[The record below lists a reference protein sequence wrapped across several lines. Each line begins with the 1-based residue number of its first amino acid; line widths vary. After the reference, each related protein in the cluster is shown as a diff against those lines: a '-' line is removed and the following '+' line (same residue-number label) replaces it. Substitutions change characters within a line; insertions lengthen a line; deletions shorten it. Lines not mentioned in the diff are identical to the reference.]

1 MSSSAKKT
9 PPPAPVDVVA
19 APSSDETPPPAA
31 APRVFPVVAGLV
43 LLVGAGILSYSLLGA
58 GGKSITGAR
67 PPGSA
72 DDGLP
77 LVSSDTVRVAPFS
90 VSQRVAGV
98 VMASQ
103 QATLRA
109 RVNGQVAAVSTN
121 LGARVEKG
129 ALLVALDSG
138 TLGPELER
146 AKAAAQVAAARV
158 ERAKVVL
165 ADATAEMERRLRL
178 VAQGASAART
188 KREAT
193 TAKALAEVDLAL
205 AEAEAK
211 RASAEVDI
219 IRVQLEQRRTRAPFA
234 GEVSAIDLD
243 VGESV
248 TAGREL
254 VTVVAKGPPRVH
266 FGLAEGAARS
276 LKLGDEIRVWTD
288 EGEHFAKVE
297 RIGAAISGTDRV
309 RSIEAVFP
317 PESEGTLLVGGFADV
332 EILAKAPE
340 KSPLVS
346 MLALRGRGANRHAF
360 VIGEGGVV
368 EKRAVK
374 ILVEDGETA
383 AVEGLSLG
391 DVVVKSGAPR
401 LKSGTKV
408 QVLK

>member
-9 PPPAPVDVVA
+9 PPPAPVDVGTEPTVDGA
-19 APSSDETPPPAA
+19 ATAPPKT
-31 APRVFPVVAGLV
+31 RVFPVVAGII
-43 LLVGAGILSYSLLGA
+43 LLGGAAVLSYSLLGA
-58 GGKSITGAR
+58 GGTSVTGAR

-77 LVSSDTVRVAPFS
+77 IVSSDTVKSASFS
-90 VSQRVAGV
+90 VAQRVAGV
-98 VMASQ
+98 VMAAQ

-109 RVNGQVAAVSTN
+109 RVNGQVAAVPAD
-121 LGARVEKG
+121 LGANVQKG

-146 AKAAAQVAAARV
+146 AKAAAQVAAVRV

-205 AEAEAK
+205 AQAEAK

-219 IRVQLEQRRTRAPFA
+219 IRVQLEQTRTRAPFA

-254 VTVVAKGPPRVH
+254 VTVVAKGAPRVN
-266 FGLAEGAARS
+266 FGLSEGAARS
-276 LKLGDEIRVWTD
+276 LKLGDEVRVWTD
-288 EGEHFAKVE
+288 EGEYTAKVD
-297 RIGAAISGTDRV
+297 RIGASISGADRV

-317 PESEGTLLVGGFADV
+317 PEREGELLIGGFADV

-340 KSPLVS
+340 GSPLVS
-346 MLALRGRGANRHAF
+346 MLALRGRGTNRHAF
-360 VIGEGGVV
+360 VIGKGGVV
-368 EKRAVK
+368 TKKKVK

-383 AVEGLSLG
+383 AVDGLMPG
-391 DVVVKSGAPR
+391 DVVVKAGAPR
-401 LKSGTKV
+401 LKDGAKV
-408 QVLK
+408 QVIK